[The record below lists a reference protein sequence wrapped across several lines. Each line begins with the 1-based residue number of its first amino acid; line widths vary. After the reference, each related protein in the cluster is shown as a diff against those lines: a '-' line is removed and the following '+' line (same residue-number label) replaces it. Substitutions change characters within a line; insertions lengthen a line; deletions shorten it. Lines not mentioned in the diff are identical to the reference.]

1 LFFLLLAF
9 AGLTSIIAIIEP
21 IIRYSDDKWGM
32 SRTKG
37 CLIFG
42 SIGWAIGMLSVLSF
56 NLWEDL
62 RPLAMFETFAASTFF
77 DLIVYVTDNL
87 LMPLGGIFIAVF
99 VGWRIRREH
108 LDSQLDF
115 PNQAIANTW
124 LFLIRFVAPIAILI
138 VMINTLL

>member
-1 LFFLLLAF
+1 
-9 AGLTSIIAIIEP
+9 
-21 IIRYSDDKWGM
+21 M
-32 SRTKG
+32 SRKKG

-124 LFLIRFVAPIAILI
+124 LFLIRYVAPIAILI